1 MKTSMKLTE
10 LNDGQAVFIDANI
23 FIYHFAGSSIEC
35 REFLKQCA
43 GKRLNGFT
51 SNSIL
56 AETCHRLMAME
67 AVKLKIAKPLKPSA
81 SLQENPALVK
91 QLSEYY
97 TQITNILSWNIQII
111 SSPKNLFIHSQIYR
125 QRFGLLTNDS
135 LIPVYMEAAGIDNL
149 VSADKIFQTI
159 PHLNLYSPSDLTI

>member
-1 MKTSMKLTE
+1 MKTNMKLTE

-67 AVKLKIAKPLKPSA
+67 AVKLKIAKPL
-81 SLQENPALVK
+81 
-91 QLSEYY
+91 SEYY

-111 SSPKNLFIHSQIYR
+111 SSPQNLFIHSQIYR

>member
-67 AVKLKIAKPLKPSA
+67 AVKLKIAKPL
-81 SLQENPALVK
+81 
-91 QLSEYY
+91 SEYY

-111 SSPKNLFIHSQIYR
+111 SSPQNLFIHSQIYR